1 MFRSLLSGPSHAWVK
16 PTSVAL
22 LALTIAACN
31 PAPTQTNGDAP
42 ATEATAFAHEASDIA
57 PDPAVRYG
65 QLENGLRYAIMA
77 NDTPPNTASIRMAFN
92 VGSLV
97 EDDDQRGLA
106 HFIEHMAFNGS
117 TNVPEGEMV
126 ALLERFGLE
135 FGPDTNAGTN
145 REYVVYQL
153 DMPETDAETMNTGLF
168 LMRETASNLL
178 LDIEAIDR
186 ERDIILSEE
195 RVRNT
200 PIRRWSNALAEFR
213 YPGSLMAQRDAI
225 GLPEI
230 ISTAPREAFTRY
242 YDMYYTPD
250 RAFISIVGDIDVDE
264 MEAQLSDMFADWEQS
279 DAEAPEIVAGSVD
292 PDRGFETGYFHD
304 PEFYT
309 VLTIE
314 SVSSDRIEPD
324 TVEARFDS
332 LLDALGASILTR
344 RFSTI
349 INSGTS
355 PLIQGGASYTTEDF
369 GFAARATVLTVAQPD
384 RWDEGLALAEQE
396 LRRALEHGFT
406 QAELDEQL
414 ANVRTAL
421 ETSVEQA
428 DTRSSS
434 GLADALWS
442 SWRYGSVFN
451 HPTTALERYNA
462 LEERVTLEAVN
473 AAFRAQWDGNGP
485 LVFLATSLDIENA
498 EARIAEVWGDSAD
511 IAVDPMEDV
520 ELAAWAYEEFGAVG
534 EISEQSEI
542 EDLGLTRVV
551 FENGVRV
558 TLKPTDFEN
567 DVIRVNVNF
576 GRGDLEPRNVPV
588 VDTVAGNV
596 FTSGGLEAH
605 STDDLQRILAGRNV
619 GGSFGVNTGAFSFSA
634 STTPADFEL
643 QMQLI
648 TAYMTAPGYREE
660 SLAQFRA
667 QIPEFLRNLGS
678 TPAGVRSRDV
688 ARMLRSGDDR
698 YGVPSME
705 EALGVDLDDVREFL
719 TPALTSAPIEVTIVG
734 DYDQDA
740 VLSVLASTLG
750 ALPPRSPDW
759 PDYDENRSIVFPDP
773 TETPIVLTHNGGE
786 DQALVNVYWPTT
798 DDSDIRRSRVLRLLR
813 AVLDLKLTER
823 LREGEAFTYSA
834 ASTNVESFYHPGYGY
849 LYVGADIRV
858 ENIDRVY
865 ETIDL
870 IAADMANGEIT
881 DDELLRARRPLQE
894 QIQNAFESNAVW
906 TAWLSNSWEYPER
919 LDRIRTI
926 TQDYSDI
933 TLEEIVAV
941 AREYLAQDNAYRVS
955 IVPNDER

>member
-1 MFRSLLSGPSHAWVK
+1 MFRSLPSILMSTPQKLAFA
-16 PTSVAL
+16 AL
-22 LALTIAACN
+22 LVLTPAACVE
-31 PAPTQTNGDAP
+31 APQGGSTVEVSTGG
-42 ATEATAFAHEASDIA
+42 FAHDNSDIA

-65 QLENGLRYAIMA
+65 ELENGLRYAIMR
-77 NDTPPNTASIRMAFN
+77 NQTPPNTASIRMALD
-92 VGSLV
+92 VGSMV
-97 EDDDQRGLA
+97 EAEDQRGLA

-117 TNVPEGEMV
+117 ENVPEGEMV

-135 FGPDTNAGTN
+135 FGPDTNAGTS

-153 DMPETDAETMNTGLF
+153 DMPETDAETMDTGLF
-168 LMRETASNLL
+168 LMRETASNLT

-213 YPGSLMAQRDAI
+213 YPGSLIAERDAI
-225 GLPEI
+225 GLPDV
-230 ISTAPREAFTRY
+230 ISSAPREAFARY
-242 YDMYYTPD
+242 YDMYYTPE
-250 RAFISIVGDIDVDE
+250 RAFISIVGDVDVDA
-264 MEAQLSDMFADWEQS
+264 MEASLIERFSDWQPT
-279 DAEAPEIVAGSVD
+279 DAEAPEIVAGEID
-292 PDRGFETGYFHD
+292 PDRGFDTGYFHD

-314 SVSSDRIEPD
+314 SVHPDEIEPD
-324 TVEARFDS
+324 TADARFAS
-332 LLDALGASILTR
+332 LLDSLGAAILTR

-355 PLIQGGASYTTEDF
+355 PLIQGGASYTTEDY
-369 GFAARATVLTVAQPD
+369 GFAARATVLAVAQPD
-384 RWDEGLALAEQE
+384 AWEEGLALAEQE

-414 ANVRTAL
+414 ANVRTSL

-442 SWRYGSVFN
+442 AWRYGSVFS
-451 HPTTALERYNA
+451 HPSSALERYNS
-462 LEERVTLEAVN
+462 LEDRVTLEAVN

-485 LVFLATSLDIENA
+485 LVFLATSLDLENA
-498 EARIAEVWGDSAD
+498 EERVAEVWENSA
-511 IAVDPMEDV
+511 ATPVEAMEES
-520 ELAAWAYEEFGAVG
+520 ELVAWAYEDFGPSG
-534 EISEQSEI
+534 EIARRSDI
-542 EDLGLTRVV
+542 EDLGLTRIV

-558 TLKPTDFEN
+558 TLKQTDFEN
-567 DVIRVNVNF
+567 DVIRVNVSF

-596 FTSGGLEAH
+596 FASGGLEAH
-605 STDDLQRILAGRNV
+605 SVDELQRILAGRNV
-619 GGSFGVNTGAFSFSA
+619 SGSFSVNTGSFSFSS
-634 STTPADFEL
+634 STTPADFSL

-648 TAYMTAPGYREE
+648 AAYMTSPGYREE

-667 QIPEFLRNLGS
+667 QMPEYLRNLGS
-678 TPAGVRSRDV
+678 TPAGVRARDV

-705 EALGVDLDDVREFL
+705 EAFAVDLDDVRDFL
-719 TPALTSAPIEVTIVG
+719 SPALERAPIEVTIVG
-734 DYDQDA
+734 DFNESD
-740 VLSVLASTLG
+740 VLTALAATLG
-750 ALPPRSPDW
+750 ALPERADDW
-759 PDYDENRSIVFPDP
+759 PEYEENRNVVFPAP
-773 TETPIVLTHNGGE
+773 TETPITLTHNGGA

-798 DDSDIRRSRVLRLLR
+798 DDTDIRRTRTLRLLR

-834 ASTNVESFYHPGYGY
+834 ASSNVESFYHPGYGY

-858 ENIDRVY
+858 ENVEPVY
-865 ETIDL
+865 EAIDL

-894 QIQNAFESNAVW
+894 QIQNAFESNGVW
-906 TAWLSNSWEYPER
+906 MAWLTNSWEHPER

-926 TQDYSDI
+926 TGDYSDI
-933 TLEEIVAV
+933 SLEEIIA
-941 AREYLAQDNAYRVS
+941 AAQEYLSPETAYRVS
-955 IVPNDER
+955 IVPNEDR